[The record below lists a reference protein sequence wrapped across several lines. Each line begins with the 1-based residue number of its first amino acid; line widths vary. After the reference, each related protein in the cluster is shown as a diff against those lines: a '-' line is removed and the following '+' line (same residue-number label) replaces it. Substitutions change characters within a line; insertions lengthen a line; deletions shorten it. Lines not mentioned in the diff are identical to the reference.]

1 MERNFERMN
10 YFLIFLFSIP
20 GIIVA
25 TTIHE
30 FTRAAV
36 STALGDSLPKNK
48 GRLTLNPF
56 NHFEP
61 IGFLLMFY
69 SGGFGWGKPVETS
82 ALYYKNRKRDT
93 LLVALLPSVVNL
105 VLGFIFL
112 ILQSKIFNNNLYLS
126 MFFNY
131 LCYYNVGLA
140 VYNILP
146 VAPMDFAKVLS
157 VTIPANRYFQY
168 LQYEK
173 MIQLIFLLLL
183 FVGLAG
189 GFFSVIINVI
199 IQIMGMIL

>member
-36 STALGDSLPKNK
+36 SSALGDTLPKNK

-93 LLVALLPSVVNL
+93 FLVALMPSVVNL

-112 ILQSKIFNNNLYLS
+112 ILQSKIFHSNLYLS
-126 MFFNY
+126 MLFNY

-146 VAPMDFAKVLS
+146 VAPMDCAKVLS

-189 GFFSVIINVI
+189 GFFSAIINII
-199 IQIMGMIL
+199 IQIMGLIL

>member
-10 YFLIFLFSIP
+10 YFWIFLFSIP

-36 STALGDSLPKNK
+36 SKALGDTLPKNK

-126 MFFNY
+126 MLFNY

-146 VAPMDFAKVLS
+146 VAPMDCAKVLS

>member
-36 STALGDSLPKNK
+36 STALGDTLPKNK

-126 MFFNY
+126 MLFNY

-146 VAPMDFAKVLS
+146 VAPMDCAKVLS